1 MERTP
6 DRHPPPSAA
15 HKALHYHAIVADPV
29 AGSLFF
35 QPKNEHDSS
44 FCLGQDDR
52 DDDRHI

>member
-15 HKALHYHAIVADPV
+15 RKALHYHAIVADPV